1 MDGKKT
7 LITAGIVG
15 VSGVAL
21 AYLGHSYLV
30 EKDESKTKMEEA
42 ADTVGSGGGF
52 MKFLWGSD
60 NEQKTEPIEMQ
71 NVKKN
76 VKIGVSGIATDEV
89 EEGEAIKENVSK
101 AISAFSGFF
110 RSKED
115 SNNDNNNTK
124 EE

>member
-1 MDGKKT
+1 MDNKKT
-7 LITAGIVG
+7 LITASIVG
-15 VSGVAL
+15 VGGVAL

-52 MKFLWGSD
+52 MSFLWGPD
-60 NEQKTEPIEMQ
+60 NEKKTEPIEMQ

-110 RSKED
+110 RSTEE
-115 SNNDNNNTK
+115 SNDNNSTK